1 MPTLRLRKSPK
12 TKKQLSRNGKLA
24 RTSKKIKKT
33 KAPHDTEL
41 LQLSNELECLAQSYE
56 VDDPGESAI
65 MQLRSNQDAVPQT
78 FSFFI
83 TDINPEYIQTI
94 MEKQQPHSDF
104 AGLPRGLLS
113 RVAPVSVSVDII
125 YVIIQ

>member
-33 KAPHDTEL
+33 KPPEDTEL
-41 LQLSNELECLAQSYE
+41 LQLSNELECLAQ
-56 VDDPGESAI
+56 
-65 MQLRSNQDAVPQT
+65 
-78 FSFFI
+78 
-83 TDINPEYIQTI
+83 
-94 MEKQQPHSDF
+94 SDF

>member
-1 MPTLRLRKSPK
+1 MPTLRLRKSAK
-12 TKKQLSRNGKLA
+12 TKKLSRNGKLA

-33 KAPHDTEL
+33 KPPPQDTEL

-78 FSFFI
+78 FSCFI

-125 YVIIQ
+125 